1 MENHELDDTVKEKQI
16 FDIKTRKINQLPESE
31 RDLLEHRSTYI
42 GLNTALCGSL
52 LGRVLDV
59 TQAPRAAGL
68 PMAVMSFL
76 TVNASHKGF
85 VSLPLN
91 TGDLNCETCTV
102 TRNEFVGLVFGG
114 LYRFLGYTCE

>member
-31 RDLLEHRSTYI
+31 RDLLEHRSMYI

-52 LGRVLDV
+52 FGRVLDV

-68 PMAVMSFL
+68 PMAEM
-76 TVNASHKGF
+76 
-85 VSLPLN
+85 
-91 TGDLNCETCTV
+91 
-102 TRNEFVGLVFGG
+102 
-114 LYRFLGYTCE
+114 